1 MSRLKAL
8 FVGAFIALTLVIAN
22 VGTAVAARSEV
33 RAVERIE
40 VSELGGLG
48 RIDVN
53 GKRGAVL
60 QRDEGIVAILDTTNP
75 AKPKVL
81 GRYDDDARQSLDGDV
96 DVSDDGNWVFYA
108 RQTVQF
114 SKDGLHVINISDPA
128 NPTLQ
133 HYAVGGGASRVEFYD
148 DGDAQW
154 VFLLDAVTGLVVYR
168 FEPLTGQLVPV
179 HVDALP
185 ALKVGGPASAGIFID
200 PKDKAT
206 GAPLLYITTGMTG
219 LQVYDITDPAQ
230 PSVLGEWSETGL
242 ADLFVVTRE
251 GRRVVVAAHEYWF
264 QDALEPAVVALD
276 VTSFDKIQEIETIDF
291 GGGAVE
297 DERVQGLAYRGNTLF
312 VGHSTLG
319 LGVVEP
325 GRQSLVKYPAG
336 PRNDGARV
344 MKGPYAND
352 LEMVGRYLYL
362 TDAATGELV
371 VLKP

>member
-1 MSRLKAL
+1 MSRLKAPV
-8 FVGAFIALTLVIAN
+8 VGAFITLSLLVPN
-22 VGTAVAARSEV
+22 VGTAGAR
-33 RAVERIE
+33 RAEMPSVERIE
-40 VSELGGLG
+40 VSEFGGLG

-60 QRDEGIVAILDTTNP
+60 QRDEGIVAILDTSNP

-114 SKDGLHVINISDPA
+114 SKDGLLVINISDPT
-128 NPTLQ
+128 NPVLQ
-133 HYAVGGGASRVEFYD
+133 HYAVGGGAARVEFYD

-168 FEPLTGQLVPV
+168 FEPVTGQLVPV

-200 PKDKAT
+200 PKDKLS
-206 GAPLLYITTGMTG
+206 GAPLLYITTGRTG
-219 LQVYDITDPAQ
+219 LQIYDITDPIR
-230 PSVLGEWSETGL
+230 PSILGGWNETGL
-242 ADLFVVTRE
+242 ADLFAVTRG

-264 QDALEPAVVALD
+264 EDRLEPAVVALD
-276 VTSFDKIQEIETIDF
+276 TTSFDKIEKIETIDF
-291 GGGAVE
+291 GGRAVE
-297 DERVQGLAYRGNTLF
+297 EERVQGIAYRRNTLF
-312 VGHSTLG
+312 VAHSTLG
-319 LGVVEP
+319 LGVLEP
-325 GRQSLVKYPAG
+325 DRKRLSGYPAG
-336 PRNDGARV
+336 KRNEGSLV

-352 LEMVGRYLYL
+352 LEMVGRFLYL

-371 VLKP
+371 VLRP

>member
-1 MSRLKAL
+1 M
-8 FVGAFIALTLVIAN
+8 GAFIALSLLVPN
-22 VGTAVAARSEV
+22 LGTAVARRAEMRSV
-33 RAVERIE
+33 QRIE
-40 VSELGGLG
+40 VSKAGGLG

-60 QRDEGIVAILDTTNP
+60 QREEGIVAILDTSNP

-81 GRYDDDARQSLDGDV
+81 GHYDDDARQSLDGDV
-96 DVSDDGNWVFYA
+96 DVSDDGKWVFYA

-128 NPTLQ
+128 NPVLQ

-154 VFLLDAVTGLVVYR
+154 VFLLDAITGLVVYR
-168 FEPLTGQLVPV
+168 FEPLTGQLIPV

-206 GAPLLYITTGMTG
+206 GAPLLYITTGRTG
-219 LQVYDITDPAQ
+219 LQIYDITDPTQ

-242 ADLFVVTRE
+242 ADVFVVTRE

-264 QDALEPAVVALD
+264 QDQLEPAVIALD
-276 VTSFDKIQEIETIDF
+276 ATSLGKIGEIETIDF
-291 GGGAVE
+291 GGQAVE
-297 DERVQGLAYRGNTLF
+297 DQRVQGLAYRGNTLF

-319 LGVVEP
+319 IGVLEP
-325 GRQSLVKYPAG
+325 GRKHLARYPAG
-336 PRNDGARV
+336 ARNDGSRV
-344 MKGPYAND
+344 MRGPYAND